1 MIRRFVV
8 ALRQQ
13 DWLTVF
19 IELVVVVLGI
29 FLALQADSWNDA
41 RLDREKEADYLVRI
55 HEALQNDLAGY
66 DRCLLI
72 ADSRRGY
79 GELILAAIDDPDIAA
94 RQPGQFFNAVR
105 TAGWSFFPMVDRVA
119 FEELKFNGE
128 LGILSDIDFR
138 TKLVRYYAGIEFRSQ
153 FNGVRA
159 EDTNVYRTFLGS
171 LLLPDEQYRMVDAA
185 LPNEG
190 DIGEAHFTPSEA
202 LALVERVR
210 ANEKYIQNIP
220 ILTAQGG
227 IIFTC
232 IQLQTR
238 ARELVSMLERGFD

>member
-72 ADSRRGY
+72 AKSRRDH
-79 GELILAAIDDPDIAA
+79 GELILAALNDPDIAA
-94 RQPGQFFNAVR
+94 RQPGLFFNAVR
-105 TAGWSFFPMVDRVA
+105 TAGWSFFPLVDRVA
-119 FEELKFNGE
+119 FDELKFNGE
-128 LGILSDIDFR
+128 LGILSDVDFR
-138 TKLVRYYAGIEFRSQ
+138 TKLVRYYSSIEFRSQ
-153 FNGVRA
+153 FDGVRQ

-190 DIGEAHFTPSEA
+190 DIGEAHFTASEA

-220 ILTAQGG
+220 ILTAQCG

-238 ARELVSMLERGFD
+238 ARELVSMLDRGFD